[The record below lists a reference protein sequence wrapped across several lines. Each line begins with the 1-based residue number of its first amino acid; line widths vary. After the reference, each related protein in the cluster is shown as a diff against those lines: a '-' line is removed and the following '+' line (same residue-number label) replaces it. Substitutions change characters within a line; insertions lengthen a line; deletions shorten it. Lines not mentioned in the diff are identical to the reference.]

1 MRIARACVL
10 GHVSHV
16 QGFVTPWTIAC
27 QDSPGKNAGVG
38 CCFLLQGIFLTRGS
52 QVSAISCL
60 GRQVV
65 YHWRRLGSPE
75 ACRVRGESE
84 RADVLTEVPR
94 AASARPAAPPL
105 LRLRSATGSGHSGL
119 CSASRLSSFHAVVY
133 ISCLFTCLSFSACA
147 GPSSQ
152 RGLFLVCSESSVF
165 SSQWLSRTQ
174 RSGSGGRWG
183 ACPGL
188 VALRHVGSSH
198 TRDRTG
204 DPSISRRIPVHH
216 GRPLR
221 AFPRPVVLFPPRL
234 TPPLLLG
241 LFPAVVFKNT
251 SLDCAFA
258 KLTLLAVP
266 RQVVARSTSYRPCD
280 FFPPR

>member
-183 ACPGL
+183 ACPG
-188 VALRHVGSSH
+188 
-198 TRDRTG
+198 
-204 DPSISRRIPVHH
+204 
-216 GRPLR
+216 
-221 AFPRPVVLFPPRL
+221 
-234 TPPLLLG
+234 
-241 LFPAVVFKNT
+241 
-251 SLDCAFA
+251 
-258 KLTLLAVP
+258 
-266 RQVVARSTSYRPCD
+266 
-280 FFPPR
+280 